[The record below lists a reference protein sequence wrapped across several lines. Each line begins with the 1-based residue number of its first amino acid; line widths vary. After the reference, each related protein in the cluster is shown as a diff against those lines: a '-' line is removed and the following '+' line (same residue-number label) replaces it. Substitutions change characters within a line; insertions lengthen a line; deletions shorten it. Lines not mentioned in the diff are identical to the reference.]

1 MNDLG
6 DPKIIGSTS
15 ATSRGKWELT
25 QEAFDKFLAS
35 FDADREVAGKKYLE
49 LRGNLVRLFE
59 WRGCPFPEEHA
70 DETVNRLAR
79 KISEGEIIREPAQYA
94 IGVARFLVLE
104 IQKHTVKQQTAFSAL
119 AREEPATYEFE
130 EAEPRAACLEQCLRK
145 LPTEDRELILLYYQG
160 DKSEKIENRKRLT
173 DRFNASLNTLRMRA
187 LRLREKLLACV
198 ETCLQKKK

>member
-6 DPKIIGSTS
+6 NPKSIRSGS

-35 FDADREVAGKKYLE
+35 FDSDREVAGKKYLE
-49 LRGNLVRLFE
+49 LRGNLIRLFE
-59 WRGCPFPEEHA
+59 WRGCPFPEDHA

-104 IQKHTVKQQTAFSAL
+104 IQKQMVKQQNAFSAM
-119 AREEPATYEFE
+119 AREEPTTVGFE
-130 EAEPRAACLEQCLRK
+130 EVEPRAACLEECLRK
-145 LPTEDRELILLYYQG
+145 LPAEDRELILLYYQG
-160 DKSEKIENRKRLT
+160 EKSEKIENRKRLT
-173 DRFNASLNTLRMRA
+173 DRFNASLNTLRMRT

-198 ETCLQKKK
+198 ETCLQKKM